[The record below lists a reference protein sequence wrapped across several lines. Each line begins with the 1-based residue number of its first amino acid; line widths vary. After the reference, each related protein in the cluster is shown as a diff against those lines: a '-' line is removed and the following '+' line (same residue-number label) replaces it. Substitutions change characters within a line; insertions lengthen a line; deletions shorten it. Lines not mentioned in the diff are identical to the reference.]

1 VCKTLRERATGS
13 SVKDYERFVLTVLFC
28 SSVKDY
34 ESFVLT
40 ALFCFVGWLSSSVKD
55 FETVFHTLSEVK
67 GTDTLSQEK
76 QRVFTPF
83 PD

>member
-1 VCKTLRERATGS
+1 MMD
-13 SVKDYERFVLTVLFC
+13 VKGP
-28 SSVKDY
+28 K
-34 ESFVLT
+34 
-40 ALFCFVGWLSSSVKD
+40 AGK
-55 FETVFHTLSEVK
+55 TVFHTLSEVK